1 MNALTADIPEHAIV
15 SVLVI
20 DLEGLNCIEASASGF
35 NKSGCNILSDR
46 VGELRETIGLR
57 VDGLDK
63 MIRGRVTG
71 VSDTNANVVFE
82 FEDEAPREKRKEK
95 RRAVRIPAQVSD
107 PRGGVVI
114 HAIIVDAS
122 KSGCRLDARDLDHLP
137 DNVRM
142 HIRGLDLPVS
152 GRIVWRA
159 PGCAGLEL
167 LWQFSKRAEVKG
179 AGLGGASAVDGPGG
193 AAGAAGDGNASG
205 QKKTRKGA
213 SSHARAGLTG
223 AAEETPQ
230 RADAFGPRRR
240 SPPTPKQN

>member
-46 VGELRETIGLR
+46 VSELRETIGLR

-71 VSDTNANVVFE
+71 VSDSNANVVFE
-82 FEDEAPREKRKEK
+82 FEDEAPREKRKEE
-95 RRAVRIPAQVSD
+95 RRAVRIPAQVSA
-107 PRGGVVI
+107 PRGGIVI

-142 HIRGLDLPVS
+142 HIRGLDLPVN

-167 LWQFSKRAEVKG
+167 LWQFSKRADVKG
-179 AGLGGASAVDGPGG
+179 AGLGGTAAVDGAGG
-193 AAGAAGDGNASG
+193 AVQTATDGNVTGRKRVRKSAS
-205 QKKTRKGA
+205 TRAK
-213 SSHARAGLTG
+213 AGLAG

-230 RADAFGPRRR
+230 RADAFGPRRK
-240 SPPTPKQN
+240 SPPAQK